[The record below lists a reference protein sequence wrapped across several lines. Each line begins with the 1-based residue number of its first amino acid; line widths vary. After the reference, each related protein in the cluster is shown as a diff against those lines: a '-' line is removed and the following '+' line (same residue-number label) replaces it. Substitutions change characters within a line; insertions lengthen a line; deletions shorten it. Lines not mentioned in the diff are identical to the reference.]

1 MLFLFELEES
11 FIPERP
17 PSSPVKLLLLLLLLL
32 VAVVVVVVCLPLMLM
47 LLSVCVVVVVAL
59 VAHPDCDEIS
69 GGRLLSIINI
79 PCLSLSIIVAKIDLC
94 LSSLSLSLSL
104 Y

>member
-32 VAVVVVVVCLPLMLM
+32 VAVVVVVVCLLFDISEIVSEIIIVLH
-47 LLSVCVVVVVAL
+47 LVVFVSVYILWVGVVCVNTNTMKPRTTSPFQF
-59 VAHPDCDEIS
+59 HT
-69 GGRLLSIINI
+69 
-79 PCLSLSIIVAKIDLC
+79 
-94 LSSLSLSLSL
+94 
-104 Y
+104 